1 MRINRVLIVVGFLLS
16 VAWLYLYAQ
25 PTARLVQQMIEHEP
39 YYVDILSLYTLPYA
53 IAPFFAAS
61 YVVGVKRRRI
71 SASSLALQWF
81 NFVMLTIFALLQL
94 FESFAFFFAYFETF
108 TTYEPVVEW
117 VLIIVP
123 ILFFLLFV
131 FIIRYLLKTRYSLKS
146 QSLAL

>member
-1 MRINRVLIVVGFLLS
+1 MKINRFLIVIGSILS
-16 VAWLYLYAQ
+16 VAWLYLFAQ
-25 PTARLVQQMIEHEP
+25 PTIRLVQQILEHEP
-39 YYVDILSLYTLPYA
+39 YYVDILSMYMLPYA

-61 YVVGVKRRRI
+61 YVAGAKQTITRPL
-71 SASSLALQWF
+71 SLAQQWF
-81 NFVMLTIFALLQL
+81 NFAILIFFAFLQL
-94 FESFAFFFAYFETF
+94 FGSFAFFFAYFETF